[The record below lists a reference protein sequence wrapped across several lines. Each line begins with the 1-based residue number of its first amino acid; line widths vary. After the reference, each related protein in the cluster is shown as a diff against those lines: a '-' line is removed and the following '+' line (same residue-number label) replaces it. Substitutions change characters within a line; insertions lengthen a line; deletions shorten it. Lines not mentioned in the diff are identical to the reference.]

1 MIILNIGFLFGDLG
15 ALASNQGIVIP
26 SWEAGA
32 VIGSIVQNPGVN
44 LGRNLASFGRPSGC
58 HWGFGWGPCL
68 GVTWR
73 RDFERSSQ

>member
-32 VIGSIVQNPGVN
+32 VIGSIVQPIFEEQ
-44 LGRNLASFGRPSGC
+44 FGYETQ
-58 HWGFGWGPCL
+58 
-68 GVTWR
+68 V
-73 RDFERSSQ
+73 